1 MSAQEIVKYF
11 YPMNEEAIAQHTKQE
26 LVEAIA
32 TLRKELERKRTEWS
46 VSFTKL
52 DESSHGFTTNATGQ
66 VILVEGACFVCL
78 GEIGGYHVVLDEG
91 EHYSPSQQDFFC
103 ETCLEYEV
111 SE

>member
-26 LVEAIA
+26 LVEAIV

-46 VSFTKL
+46 VSFKKL
-52 DESSHGFTTNATGQ
+52 DESSHGFNDTEQ
-66 VILVEGACFVCL
+66 VIQVEGACFVCF
-78 GEIGGYHVVLDEG
+78 GEIGGYHVVLNEG
-91 EHYSPSQQDFFC
+91 EHYSPNQNDFFC
-103 ETCLEYEV
+103 EGCWEYEV